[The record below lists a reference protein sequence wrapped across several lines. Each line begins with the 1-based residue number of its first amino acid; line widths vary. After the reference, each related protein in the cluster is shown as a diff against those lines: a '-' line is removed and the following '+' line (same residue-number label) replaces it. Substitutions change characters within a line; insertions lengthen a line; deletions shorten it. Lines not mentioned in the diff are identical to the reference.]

1 MEIEDEDFR
10 NSSWRDDDDDPD
22 DDAEWSEDPDDSDE
36 DTETV
41 SCPKCGIDVYEDAPQ
56 CPLCGEYLT
65 QDRSVWSGRPVW
77 FTLLAVTGI
86 VAVIASLVLLG
97 F

>member
-1 MEIEDEDFR
+1 MRIEDEDFR
-10 NSSWRDDDDDPD
+10 NSSWRDDDDSDSG
-22 DDAEWSEDPDDSDE
+22 AEWSEDPDDSDDE
-36 DTETV
+36 TETV

-65 QDRSVWSGRPVW
+65 PNHSVWSGRPVW

-86 VAVIASLVLLG
+86 VAVIVTLVLLG